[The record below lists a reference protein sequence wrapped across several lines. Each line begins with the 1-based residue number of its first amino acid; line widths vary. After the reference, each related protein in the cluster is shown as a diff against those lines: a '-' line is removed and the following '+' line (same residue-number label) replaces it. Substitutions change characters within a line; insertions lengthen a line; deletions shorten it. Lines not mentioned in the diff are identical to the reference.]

1 MSPDSNPPTHYSS
14 QDSLPDSPYSS
25 QSLESQPEPSNT
37 DQRRHTRGSMPNLNK
52 RGRGGRAGGGQVG
65 QGLAAPGGGGRKAS
79 ASATRAPAAGG
90 SGYGLSRHHTSSDPR
105 LQQQHQQR
113 LGRGSQAPVM
123 QLQPPQRGYS
133 MPRGG
138 DRRTPEV
145 TCRSTVRS
153 NKILQRNLNYPGGL
167 LININRKRTLKFLS
181 SVISGVKF
189 C

>member
-25 QSLESQPEPSNT
+25 QSLESQPEPSNA
-37 DQRRHTRGSMPNLNK
+37 DQRRHTRGSMPNLNR

-79 ASATRAPAAGG
+79 ASATRAPAAGA

-105 LQQQHQQR
+105 LQQQQQR

-145 TCRSTVRS
+145 TCRSTLRS
-153 NKILQRNLNYPGGL
+153 NKMLQRKLNCPGGL
-167 LININRKRTLKFLS
+167 LIENELSNSKFLS
-181 SVISGVKF
+181 FPV
-189 C
+189 